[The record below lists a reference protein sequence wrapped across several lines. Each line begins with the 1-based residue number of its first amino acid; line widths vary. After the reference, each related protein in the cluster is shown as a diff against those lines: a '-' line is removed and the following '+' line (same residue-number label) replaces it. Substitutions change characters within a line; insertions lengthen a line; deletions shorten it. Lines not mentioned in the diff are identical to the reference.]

1 MKPKDLFMH
10 PFTAILL
17 AIISGSI
24 DAYSFVEHGG
34 VFAGL
39 QTGNTILLGISISH
53 LDFAAIIKYLFS
65 IFLFVLGVVL
75 IKLIQRNL
83 KDDWLRKTIIIEYE
97 VAIILVTGLF
107 VNELPDVLVVGLLS
121 LVAAAQLQE
130 FKLLKGNAF
139 NPLMMTGNLGKIANN
154 VYLTIVDGNE
164 KAKSL
169 LIDTIMIYVSFVL
182 GAIFMG
188 ILTNIF
194 HEYAVL
200 FILVPLLMVLI
211 FGYVFKNNEID

>member
-1 MKPKDLFMH
+1 MH